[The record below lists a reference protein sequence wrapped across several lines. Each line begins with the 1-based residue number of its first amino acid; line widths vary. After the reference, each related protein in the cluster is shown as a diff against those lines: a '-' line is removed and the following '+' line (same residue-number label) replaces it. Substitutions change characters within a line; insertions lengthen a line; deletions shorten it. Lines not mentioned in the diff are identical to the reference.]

1 VKEDMKATTA
11 FRKTLIAFLTVLTL
25 TGFSF
30 TGIAVSGTG
39 STNGSAEGEITS
51 YGYNNPT
58 IISGLSIQSGNVQIG
73 AGDLT
78 RANNFNLVFNVE
90 DIDGFDHL
98 DVYVVLYNTDP
109 KNDDSGITKTF
120 INSGVSDSALVVRWF
135 SPERSTY
142 LSGLTSTG
150 ETFAFG
156 PDLTSGAN
164 NFLVKSGINSLDGFY
179 SSGLEDF
186 VSTTDF
192 NAQTNVTWVVGASS
206 STVTKSGLVTQFD
219 EDGEEESSGLRNI
232 KREVS
237 INFTMSK
244 VAPSAGIWNYAVYVY
259 DRLQQE
265 IVLSNTQEV
274 FEYIERDTVEYVNQF
289 YGEIQITAGS
299 GIVFSGVQAG
309 SGFFR
314 SSGVVTAKFIAN
326 GAYNQEVKSSTTWR
340 PNAVVAGLLDQAYL
354 IANSGFLSTAA
365 NSGLLASEGNR
376 FALQAF
382 RVSID
387 GVQEDPF
394 TQVDIFSSG
403 TSVDVL
409 PKEDGAYVTR
419 SVTPLKQGPSATIED
434 DVATTEAGMVSTF
447 QFQIRLSEVF
457 QTQYRDVDGVMQT
470 TIFTGTLQLIVANKT
485 S

>member
-51 YGYNNPT
+51 FGYNNPT
-58 IISGLSIQSGNVQIG
+58 IISGLSIQSGNVQIA

-109 KNDDSGITKTF
+109 KNASSGITKTF
-120 INSGVSDSALVVRWF
+120 INSGVSDDALVVRWF

-156 PDLTSGAN
+156 PDITSGQD
-164 NFLVKSGINSLDGFY
+164 NFLVKSGANPLDGFY
-179 SSGLEDF
+179 SSGLADF

-206 STVTKSGLVTQFD
+206 STVKKSGLVTQFD
-219 EDGEEESSGLRNI
+219 EDGNEEFSGLRNI

-265 IVLSNTQEV
+265 IDLSNTTEV
-274 FEYIERDTVEYVNQF
+274 FEFIERDTVEYVNQF
-289 YGEIQITAGS
+289 YGEIQITAGNE
-299 GIVFSGVQAG
+299 IFFSGVQAG
-309 SGFFR
+309 AAGFFE
-314 SSGVVTAKFIAN
+314 SSGVVTALFIAN
-326 GAYNQEVKSSTTWR
+326 GDYNQQVKSSTTWR
-340 PNAVVAGLLDQAYL
+340 PNVVVAGLLDQAYL
-354 IANSGFLSTAA
+354 IANSGFLPESVG
-365 NSGLLASEGNR
+365 NELLALEGNR
-376 FALQAF
+376 FALQAY
-382 RVSID
+382 RVTLS
-387 GVQEDPF
+387 GTGPV
-394 TQVDIFSSG
+394 TSAVDILPFG
-403 TSVDVL
+403 TSGDVL
-409 PKEDGAYVTR
+409 PKNDDAYAANRGAT
-419 SVTPLKQGPSATIED
+419 LILGPDAIIAD
-434 DVATTEAGMVSTF
+434 DSPTTEAGAVSTF
-447 QFQIRLSEVF
+447 KFQIRLSEVF
-457 QTQYRDVDGVMQT
+457 QTQYRDVNGVMQT

-485 S
+485 P